1 MTGAAQ
7 PFAPKHDCHEGP
19 TGDLPQGIKLA
30 SRVDAIAPFYVMEL
44 AKEAALLE
52 RAGRD
57 IIHMGIG
64 EPDFTAPEPVIAAAA
79 DALRRGVTQY
89 TGALG
94 IAALREAIAG
104 HYASVYGLTIDPARI
119 VVTAG
124 ASAALLLA
132 CAALVDRDDEVLM
145 PDPSYPCNRHFVAA
159 TEGRPVL
166 VPSGP
171 QARFQLTAQDVE
183 QHWGPRTRGVLLA
196 SPSNPTGTSIEP
208 GELKRIVEAVRAR
221 GGFTIVDEIYQGL
234 WYDAR
239 PVSALSFG
247 DDVVTVNSFS
257 KYFNMTGWRLGWLVV
272 PQAMVGAFEKLAQ
285 NLFICA
291 SALAQHAALACFEP
305 ETIGIYEAR
314 RLEFKRR
321 RDYIVPALQALGF
334 SVPVVPDGA
343 FYVYAD
349 CRGTPHPAAGDSAAL
364 TKAML
369 HDAGVVLVPGL
380 DFGNHAPRN
389 YIRVS
394 YATAY
399 TLLEEAVAR
408 LGRLFGR

>member
-1 MTGAAQ
+1 MNIAEPLT
-7 PFAPKHDCHEGP
+7 
-19 TGDLPQGIKLA
+19 KLA

-44 AKEAALLE
+44 AKEARQLE
-52 RAGRD
+52 LAGRH

-64 EPDFTAPEPVIAAAA
+64 EPDFTAPEPVVEAAAQ
-79 DALRRGVTQY
+79 ALRRGVTQY

-94 IAALREAIAG
+94 IAPLREAIAA
-104 HYASVYGLTIDPARI
+104 YYQRTYGLVVDPARI

-159 TEGRPVL
+159 MEGKPVL

-171 QARFQLTAQDVE
+171 QARFQLTAGDIE
-183 QHWGPRTRGVLLA
+183 RLWGEKTRGVLLA

-208 GELKRIVEAVRAR
+208 AELERIVKAVRAR

-234 WYDAR
+234 SYDAR

-257 KYFNMTGWRLGWLVV
+257 KYFNMTGWRLGWLIV
-272 PQAMVGAFEKLAQ
+272 PPSMIGAFEKLAQ

-305 ETIGIYEAR
+305 ETIAIYEGR

-321 RDYIVPALQALGF
+321 RDFIVPALQRLGF
-334 SVPVVPDGA
+334 DVPVVPDGA

-349 CRGTPHPAAGDSAAL
+349 CRGVPHPAAADSAAL

-380 DFGNHAPRN
+380 DFGQHAPRD
-389 YIRVS
+389 YIRLS

-399 TLLEEAVAR
+399 TSLEEAVER
-408 LGRLFGR
+408 LARLFGC

>member
-1 MTGAAQ
+1 MHESGITKMNIAAE
-7 PFAPKHDCHEGP
+7 PL
-19 TGDLPQGIKLA
+19 TKLA

-44 AKEAALLE
+44 AKEARELE
-52 RAGRD
+52 LAGRH

-64 EPDFTAPEPVIAAAA
+64 EPDFTAPEPVVEAAAQ
-79 DALRRGVTQY
+79 ALRRGVTQY

-94 IAALREAIAG
+94 IAPLREAIAA
-104 HYASVYGLTIDPARI
+104 YYQRTYGLVVDPARI

-159 TEGRPVL
+159 TEGKPVL

-171 QARFQLTAQDVE
+171 EARYQLTAADIE
-183 QHWGPRTRGVLLA
+183 RLWGARTRGVLLA

-208 GELKRIVEAVRAR
+208 AELERIVKAVRKR

-234 WYDAR
+234 SYDAR

-272 PQAMVGAFEKLAQ
+272 PTPMIDAFEKLAQ

-305 ETIGIYEAR
+305 ETIEIYEGR

-321 RDYIVPALQALGF
+321 RDFIVPALERLGF
-334 SVPVVPDGA
+334 AVPVMPDGA

-349 CRGTPHPAAGDSAAL
+349 CRGVPHPAAGDSAAL

-380 DFGNHAPRN
+380 DFGQHAPRD
-389 YIRVS
+389 YIRLS

-399 TLLEEAVAR
+399 TSLEEAVER
-408 LGRLFGR
+408 LARLFGR

>member
-1 MTGAAQ
+1 MNIAAE
-7 PFAPKHDCHEGP
+7 P
-19 TGDLPQGIKLA
+19 LIKLA

-44 AKEAALLE
+44 AKEARQLE
-52 RAGRD
+52 LAGRH

-64 EPDFTAPEPVIAAAA
+64 EPDFTAPEPVVEAAAQ
-79 DALRRGVTQY
+79 ALRRGVTQY

-94 IAALREAIAG
+94 IAPLREAISA
-104 HYASVYGLTIDPARI
+104 YYQSTYGLNVEPSRI
-119 VVTAG
+119 VITAG

-159 TEGRPVL
+159 MEGRPVL

-171 QARFQLTAQDVE
+171 EARYQLTAAEIE
-183 QHWGPRTRGVLLA
+183 QRWAQKTRGVLLA

-208 GELKRIVEAVRAR
+208 AELERIVRAVRAR

-234 WYDAR
+234 SYDAR

-272 PQAMVGAFEKLAQ
+272 PPAMVGAFEKLAQ

-305 ETIGIYEAR
+305 ETIAIYEGR

-321 RDYIVPALQALGF
+321 RDFIVPALERLGF
-334 SVPVVPDGA
+334 SVPVMPDGA
-343 FYVYAD
+343 FYVYAN
-349 CRGTPHPAAGDSAAL
+349 CRGVPHPAAGDSAAL

-380 DFGNHAPRN
+380 DFGQHAPRD
-389 YIRVS
+389 YIRLS

-399 TLLEEAVAR
+399 ASLEEAVER
-408 LGRLFGR
+408 LARLFGH

>member
-1 MTGAAQ
+1 MNIAAE
-7 PFAPKHDCHEGP
+7 PLA
-19 TGDLPQGIKLA
+19 KLA

-44 AKEAALLE
+44 AKEARQLE
-52 RAGRD
+52 AAGRH

-64 EPDFTAPEPVIAAAA
+64 EPDFTAPEPVVEAAAQ
-79 DALRRGVTQY
+79 ALRRGVTQY

-94 IAALREAIAG
+94 IAPLREAIAA
-104 HYASVYGLTIDPARI
+104 YYQSNYGLIVDPARI
-119 VVTAG
+119 VITAG

-145 PDPSYPCNRHFVAA
+145 PDPSYPCNRHFVA
-159 TEGRPVL
+159 TMEGKPVL

-171 QARFQLTAQDVE
+171 DARFQLTAAE
-183 QHWGPRTRGVLLA
+183 IESRWGERTRGVLLA

-208 GELKRIVEAVRAR
+208 AELERIVKAVRAR

-234 WYDAR
+234 SYDAR

-272 PQAMVGAFEKLAQ
+272 PPSMVGTFEKLAQ

-305 ETIGIYEAR
+305 ETIAIYEGR
-314 RLEFKRR
+314 RLEFKHR
-321 RDYIVPALQALGF
+321 RDFIVPALERLGF
-334 SVPVVPDGA
+334 SVPVMPDGA
-343 FYVYAD
+343 FYVYAN
-349 CRGTPHPAAGDSAAL
+349 CRGVPHPAAGDSAAL

-380 DFGNHAPRN
+380 DFGHHAPRD
-389 YIRVS
+389 YIRLS

-399 TLLEEAVAR
+399 ASLEEAVTR
-408 LGRLFGR
+408 LARLFGH

>member
-1 MTGAAQ
+1 MNIAAE
-7 PFAPKHDCHEGP
+7 P
-19 TGDLPQGIKLA
+19 LIKLA

-44 AKEAALLE
+44 AKEARQLE
-52 RAGRD
+52 LAGRH

-64 EPDFTAPEPVIAAAA
+64 EPDFTAPEPVVEAAAA
-79 DALRRGVTQY
+79 ALKRGVTQY

-94 IAALREAIAG
+94 IAPLREAIAA
-104 HYASVYGLTIDPARI
+104 HYQSTYGLIVDPARI
-119 VVTAG
+119 VITAG

-159 TEGRPVL
+159 TEGKPVL

-171 QARFQLTAQDVE
+171 EARFQLTAADIE
-183 QHWGPRTRGVLLA
+183 RLWNDKTRGVLLA

-208 GELKRIVEAVRAR
+208 AELERIVKAVRAR

-234 WYDAR
+234 SYDAR

-272 PQAMVGAFEKLAQ
+272 PPSMIGAFEKLAQ

-305 ETIGIYEAR
+305 ETIRIYEGR

-321 RDYIVPALQALGF
+321 RDFIVPALERLGF
-334 SVPVVPDGA
+334 SVPVMPDGA
-343 FYVYAD
+343 FYVYAN
-349 CRGTPHPAAGDSAAL
+349 CRGVPHPAAGDSAAL

-380 DFGNHAPRN
+380 DFGHHAPRE
-389 YIRVS
+389 YIRLS

-399 TLLEEAVAR
+399 TSLEEAVER
-408 LGRLFGR
+408 LARLFGH